1 MSSQGCSGSVGNL
14 FWARVFT
21 QLADQRWVTV
31 ASAFIKDQGIGCCDQ
46 RQELAGGVS
55 SGQKGQSLSHP
66 LPKQRA
72 SQSESKRAKEKAMQ
86 EGASNS
92 RGGGGLR
99 ACGET
104 NPCPGSMT
112 VSINFSTWCLSLPR
126 WILRSRTDSAWH
138 LRRSFSSMPQSNPVL
153 CTTAL
158 PLPLPPLLA
167 SCWGSFSGLSKR
179 RLSKLCRARLLHV
192 LVLTLNYMH
201 LGRFPTCDEAETF
214 GLPVKDLPSTE
225 VPDSC
230 VSVWLFQR
238 FVPAWAG
245 PELSASLLQL
255 ENFLK
260 VSPEFQ
266 GGYLDG
272 PIDFKSDPAMF
283 PAEDSPELVPYRCLD
298 ASRLRL
304 VGSGMQLESGRFH
317 PGALVVPGLGSA
329 LHT

>member
-1 MSSQGCSGSVGNL
+1 
-14 FWARVFT
+14 
-21 QLADQRWVTV
+21 
-31 ASAFIKDQGIGCCDQ
+31 
-46 RQELAGGVS
+46 
-55 SGQKGQSLSHP
+55 
-66 LPKQRA
+66 
-72 SQSESKRAKEKAMQ
+72 
-86 EGASNS
+86 
-92 RGGGGLR
+92 
-99 ACGET
+99 
-104 NPCPGSMT
+104 
-112 VSINFSTWCLSLPR
+112 
-126 WILRSRTDSAWH
+126 
-138 LRRSFSSMPQSNPVL
+138 
-153 CTTAL
+153 
-158 PLPLPPLLA
+158 
-167 SCWGSFSGLSKR
+167 
-179 RLSKLCRARLLHV
+179 
-192 LVLTLNYMH
+192 MH

-225 VPDSC
+225 VPGSC

-304 VGSGMQLESGRFH
+304 VGSGNWR
-317 PGALVVPGLGSA
+317 VVDFIQGPL
-329 LHT
+329 